1 MILTRALRNDSL
13 SFLGAYDAASFLPFV
28 PGGLG
33 GDTLPFPASHVLL
46 RMCLG
51 FLRYPVNIKY
61 KTTVEKQRSLNR
73 QKCECV
79 TWGGALNSAGELQLE
94 AHQGMAFLM
103 ITKTSQYRGPNK
115 TLQII
120 SIIELDWSSQ
130 HLTNLMHGF
139 LHQHHL
145 QTCYL
150 DWAGKMVQ
158 SAAKLVYC
166 ESEETMQGSLMVS
179 PLSAKCHWNAHV
191 TIVSHI

>member
-1 MILTRALRNDSL
+1 MRRLRISTFVQIVNMNNPKHLFPYLVLKLKLNSNSSITINVTLAVYLMILTRALRNDSL

-79 TWGGALNSAGELQLE
+79 T
-94 AHQGMAFLM
+94 
-103 ITKTSQYRGPNK
+103 
-115 TLQII
+115 
-120 SIIELDWSSQ
+120 
-130 HLTNLMHGF
+130 
-139 LHQHHL
+139 
-145 QTCYL
+145 
-150 DWAGKMVQ
+150 
-158 SAAKLVYC
+158 
-166 ESEETMQGSLMVS
+166 
-179 PLSAKCHWNAHV
+179 
-191 TIVSHI
+191 